1 MAASAGLGMGEFL
14 RRLGTGTV
22 RALNVSVLPSCLSLP
37 RRGYAGCRWLPWRG
51 ADWQGQRPSLA
62 PPTCVGVLERVSTS
76 AGEGERGMAGWHT
89 ECGTQSV
96 GTSNLGRKMSLESQL
111 EAWRMDGD
119 MFQTSEGVLPGEKAS
134 EVWRLQEVHWQT
146 MSVSLVCRLESKG
159 SVQIG
164 SESSSQE
171 YPYGYQTQHITEPEV
186 TFSLISRKYIK
197 G

>member
-1 MAASAGLGMGEFL
+1 
-14 RRLGTGTV
+14 
-22 RALNVSVLPSCLSLP
+22 
-37 RRGYAGCRWLPWRG
+37 
-51 ADWQGQRPSLA
+51 
-62 PPTCVGVLERVSTS
+62 
-76 AGEGERGMAGWHT
+76 
-89 ECGTQSV
+89 
-96 GTSNLGRKMSLESQL
+96 MSLESQL

-119 MFQTSEGVLPGEKAS
+119 VFQTTELVKVVLPVDKAS

-171 YPYGYQTQHITEPEV
+171 YPYGHQTQHVTEPEV
-186 TFSLISRKYIK
+186 TFSLISGKYIK